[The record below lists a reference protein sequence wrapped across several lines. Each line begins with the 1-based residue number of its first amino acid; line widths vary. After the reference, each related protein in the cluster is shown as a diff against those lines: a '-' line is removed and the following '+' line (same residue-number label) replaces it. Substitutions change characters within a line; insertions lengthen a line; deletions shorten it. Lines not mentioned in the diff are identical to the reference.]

1 MPYELIK
8 GTDPRNIREQEYASS
23 PTIKFTAFTSCIG
36 VIAKKGGTLTG
47 VHLVMVDRN
56 DKYFGADARDVP
68 SVISKLPA
76 SADKITIFGWLE
88 DWRNSPNQTVKNAF
102 AQLTGTL
109 KANNVGLYH
118 QSMRED
124 GTYGAEIGK
133 AGEIKITF

>member
-1 MPYELIK
+1 
-8 GTDPRNIREQEYASS
+8 
-23 PTIKFTAFTSCIG
+23 
-36 VIAKKGGTLTG
+36 
-47 VHLVMVDRN
+47 
-56 DKYFGADARDVP
+56 
-68 SVISKLPA
+68 
-76 SADKITIFGWLE
+76 
-88 DWRNSPNQTVKNAF
+88 VKNAF